1 MNDITESE
9 IEEYKK
15 LKELSDAGKLPATK
29 KITYSKLHRKAVKA
43 GLEGDRSTNEEKMRA
58 SSGQTKT
65 YKLNSGRTVVAKHI
79 FVEPEDVESKVQV
92 HRLNKRNQKALE
104 SKANLWDIL
113 PLVEDVG
120 VQNEGVL
127 VLNKE
132 TGTFDAVDCSRR
144 RICAIYAKAGLPGW
158 LIEEDLTASEIKGL
172 MDVNEVSRPISRREL
187 GQEYL
192 SKYRELG
199 SFAAL
204 YEYFEVPE
212 SKQKTFQRNVK
223 AAAVSEDL
231 VNLFVDPMGIPN
243 PYYEDLAK
251 IESLIVKLSPD
262 NDTAVAEFCRSL
274 NIQPVSYMVEQDED
288 DIRQIQAETL
298 DLIKQ
303 KLDESQDKSTKV
315 PTWGKPKVLYSESKK
330 KHVRL
335 TEHKSG
341 RKYKLECSYLTN
353 DQAETLNLVVGALG
367 DAETLARLKKAL
379 KK

>member
-1 MNDITESE
+1 MTESE

-43 GLEGDRSTNEEKMRA
+43 GLEGDRVTNEEKMRA
-58 SSGQTKT
+58 STGQTKT

-79 FVEPEDVESKVQV
+79 FVEPEDVESKVKV

-158 LIEEDLTASEIKGL
+158 LIEEDLTDSEINGL

-192 SKYRELG
+192 PKYRELG

-204 YEYFEVPE
+204 FKYYEVPE
-212 SKQKTFQRNVK
+212 KKQKTFQRNVK
-223 AAAVSEDL
+223 AAAVSENL

-243 PYYEDLAK
+243 PFYEKLAK
-251 IESLIVKLSPD
+251 YESQIVELNPD
-262 NDTAVAEFCRSL
+262 SDTAVADFCRSL
-274 NIQPVSYMVEQDED
+274 NISTDSYMAEPEEE
-288 DIRQIQAETL
+288 DIREIQEKTL

-303 KLDESQDKSTKV
+303 KLDESQDKSTKI
-315 PTWGKPKVLYSESKK
+315 PTWNEPKVLYSESKK
-330 KHVRL
+330 KYVRL

-367 DAETLARLKKAL
+367 DADTLARLKEAL